1 MVALTTYFLLL
12 FVIVVLITE
21 KQLLKS
27 DNNIIKYNNLSL
39 FIKYKLK
46 TSLERKNEK
55 QNIKWK
61 NTSSAS
67 VEVNGYQN
75 ISCALFAEKI
85 SYKKVEFSTILN
97 DQSSLILHL
106 SLVNAAY
113 VKFQNLYINFI
124 SYIWPFL
131 TSKDLLQRPRMRVQL
146 WVLFRRFMWRHHVRI

>member
-55 QNIKWK
+55 QNIK
-61 NTSSAS
+61 
-67 VEVNGYQN
+67 
-75 ISCALFAEKI
+75 
-85 SYKKVEFSTILN
+85 
-97 DQSSLILHL
+97 
-106 SLVNAAY
+106 
-113 VKFQNLYINFI
+113 
-124 SYIWPFL
+124 
-131 TSKDLLQRPRMRVQL
+131 
-146 WVLFRRFMWRHHVRI
+146 